1 MNFTVVWTKE
11 AMDDL
16 TEIWTQSSDRKAVT
30 TASDRIDA
38 LLRRNPLG
46 VGKSMVDDGRM
57 LFEVPLAVTF
67 RVSDVDRLVTVNF
80 VCRF

>member
-1 MNFTVVWTKE
+1 MKFTVVWTKE

-16 TEIWTQSSDRKAVT
+16 MEIWTQSADRQAITK
-30 TASDRIDA
+30 ASDRIDA
-38 LLRRNPLG
+38 VLRRNPLG
-46 VGKSMVDDGRM
+46 VGKAMVDDGRM

-67 RVSDVDRLVTVNF
+67 RVSDADRLVTVNF